1 MNNNVTIASTFSIK
15 NISII
20 YWNIFILNSAFYIL
34 HSITMTENL
43 ITYAIVVVV
52 AILAIFA
59 FTIGIEKMIKIILWN
74 YILSSICL
82 AASQSIVLAVEMMKK
97 TPELTF
103 MGFGYDKVAN
113 FLHDGSMTIILIL
126 YVILLVIIFRTSKIK
141 ISLPDDEALRKMLQI
156 IFVPLTVIS
165 MVLTLQIAI
174 LGMNGINVSGIAS
187 IASAVANNP
196 YMFQFVSLTPV
207 RILLHGI
214 ITIII
219 TSEFRVRVQ
228 TDL

>member
-1 MNNNVTIASTFSIK
+1 
-15 NISII
+15 
-20 YWNIFILNSAFYIL
+20 
-34 HSITMTENL
+34 MTENL
-43 ITYAIVVVV
+43 ITYAIVILVG
-52 AILAIFA
+52 ILAVFA
-59 FTIGIEKMIKIILWN
+59 FTIGIEKMIKVILGN

-82 AASQSIVLAVEMMKK
+82 AASQSINLAVEAMKK
-97 TPELTF
+97 TPEFTF

-113 FLHDGSMTIILIL
+113 FLNNGSMTIILIL
-126 YVILLVIIFRTSKIK
+126 YIILLVVIFRTSKIK
-141 ISLPDDEALRKMLQI
+141 ISLPDDEALKKMLQI

-174 LGMNGINVSGIAS
+174 LGMDGINISAISG
-187 IASAVANNP
+187 VANAVKNNV

-214 ITIII
+214 VTILI
-219 TSEFRVRVQ
+219 TSEFKVRVQ

>member
-1 MNNNVTIASTFSIK
+1 
-15 NISII
+15 
-20 YWNIFILNSAFYIL
+20 
-34 HSITMTENL
+34 
-43 ITYAIVVVV
+43 
-52 AILAIFA
+52 
-59 FTIGIEKMIKIILWN
+59 MIRVILWN

-82 AASQSIVLAVEMMKK
+82 AASQSINLAVEAMKK

-113 FLHDGSMTIILIL
+113 FLNNGSMTIILIL
-126 YVILLVIIFRTSKIK
+126 YIILLVVIFRTSKIK
-141 ISLPDDEALRKMLQI
+141 IGLPDDEALKKMLQI

-174 LGMNGINVSGIAS
+174 LGMDGINISAIAS
-187 IASAVANNP
+187 VANAVANNP
-196 YMFQFVSLTPV
+196 YIFQFVSLTPV

-214 ITIII
+214 VTIAI
-219 TSEFRVRVQ
+219 TSEFKVRVQ

>member
-1 MNNNVTIASTFSIK
+1 
-15 NISII
+15 
-20 YWNIFILNSAFYIL
+20 
-34 HSITMTENL
+34 MTENL
-43 ITYAIVVVV
+43 ITYTIVVLV
-52 AILAIFA
+52 AILAVFA
-59 FTIGIEKMIKIILWN
+59 FTIGIEKMIRIILWN

-82 AASQSIVLAVEMMKK
+82 AASQSINLAVETMKK
-97 TPELTF
+97 TPDLTF

-113 FLHDGSMTIILIL
+113 FLNNGSMTIILIV
-126 YVILLVIIFRTSKIK
+126 YIILLVVIFRTSKIK
-141 ISLPDDEALRKMLQI
+141 IGLPDDEALKKMLQI

-174 LGMNGINVSGIAS
+174 LGMDGISITTISS
-187 IASAVANNP
+187 IANAVANNP

-214 ITIII
+214 VTILV
-219 TSEFRVRVQ
+219 TSEFKVSVK

>member
-1 MNNNVTIASTFSIK
+1 
-15 NISII
+15 
-20 YWNIFILNSAFYIL
+20 
-34 HSITMTENL
+34 MTENL

-52 AILAIFA
+52 GILAIFS
-59 FTIGIEKMIKIILWN
+59 FTIGIDKMIRVILWN

-82 AASQSIVLAVEMMKK
+82 AASQSINLAVEMMKK
-97 TPELTF
+97 TPDLTF

-113 FLHDGSMTIILIL
+113 FLNNGSVTIILIL
-126 YVILLVIIFRTSKIK
+126 YIILLVVIYKTSKIR
-141 ISLPDDEALRKMLQI
+141 ISLPSDEAIKKMLQI

-174 LGMNGINVSGIAS
+174 LGMNGINITTISS
-187 IASAVANNP
+187 IAQAVANNP

-214 ITIII
+214 ITILI
-219 TSEFRVRVQ
+219 TSEFKVSVK